1 MHHTNAMLLNKNE
14 RMTTDVTKAKSLGS
28 VKCHSS
34 SQISRLF
41 SSVLKRLSLNNQLSH
56 HNSTRHSIL
65 IALFPPQAKRNIEKG
80 DTAQNAPEHKSE
92 VKSLTKLHV
101 KQTIVSFTFPMNIQG
116 IYTPQQVK
124 LITFNDHDEM
134 RCTEN
139 LFSIFTLLN
148 ANKARLPETLLL
160 KHRKR
165 FIMLKATILVFVSVC
180 GVEKKNKWKFF
191 WLSCNFVAGETKA
204 KATVKA
210 SKLER

>member
-1 MHHTNAMLLNKNE
+1 MHPISGLLNKHE
-14 RMTTDVTKAKSLGS
+14 RTTIEVTKAKSLGS
-28 VKCHSS
+28 VKCLSS
-34 SQISRLF
+34 SKISWLF

-65 IALFPPQAKRNIEKG
+65 IALFSSPSGEKYPKG

-101 KQTIVSFTFPMNIQG
+101 KQTIVSFTFPMNIHAM
-116 IYTPQQVK
+116 PQQVK

-148 ANKARLPETLLL
+148 ANKPRLPRNASVETP
-160 KHRKR
+160 KEIHYVKGDN
-165 FIMLKATILVFVSVC
+165 FSVC
-180 GVEKKNKWKFF
+180 FCLRRRIEKNKWKFF
-191 WLSCNFVAGETKA
+191 WLSCNCFTRETKA
-204 KATVKA
+204 KATVRA